1 MGKLPMPISVSRGHF
16 ALRYEVPKFLA
27 RGGHLCMAML
37 TITAD
42 EEERQREEAERAL
55 ASPVQVDVV
64 RAARLRRLA
73 GGGEIS

>member
-1 MGKLPMPISVSRGHF
+1 MSHIIVR
-16 ALRYEVPKFLA
+16 A
-27 RGGHLCMAML
+27 
-37 TITAD
+37 TADVEYAAAVRNDEDRD

>member
-1 MGKLPMPISVSRGHF
+1 MCDTSRSIE
-16 ALRYEVPKFLA
+16 AY
-27 RGGHLCMAML
+27 
-37 TITAD
+37 D